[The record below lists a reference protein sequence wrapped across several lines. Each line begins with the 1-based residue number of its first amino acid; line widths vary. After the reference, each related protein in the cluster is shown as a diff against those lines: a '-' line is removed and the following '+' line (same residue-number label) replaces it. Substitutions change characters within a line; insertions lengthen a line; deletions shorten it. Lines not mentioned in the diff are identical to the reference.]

1 MNREPINKQNLSD
14 AVAEKLREYIRS
26 SDAPRSLKL
35 PPEAVIGESMGVSRI
50 TVRRALSDL
59 EQEGLIQRIHGRGT
73 FINPNISKIKATI
86 TPGQD
91 LHQLIRESGY
101 ESRNELISLETVPAD
116 LHHAEALEVAPGS
129 PLIKV
134 VCSYYANDILAIVSI
149 NHIPEGLLK
158 TMPSR
163 EEWGTHTSYE
173 LLRTH
178 AGLLVTNECITIQS
192 KSRAEALTITPAA
205 GEFDCDSF
213 LCMTG
218 TSLTAENK
226 PALSGQHIAPHPC
239 WSPHFPPYFPPF
251 SKSIP
256 IAMHFSRPKKR
267 SLFYLLFISVIR

>member
-1 MNREPINKQNLSD
+1 M
-14 AVAEKLREYIRS
+14 
-26 SDAPRSLKL
+26 
-35 PPEAVIGESMGVSRI
+35 
-50 TVRRALSDL
+50 
-59 EQEGLIQRIHGRGT
+59 
-73 FINPNISKIKATI
+73 
-86 TPGQD
+86 
-91 LHQLIRESGY
+91 
-101 ESRNELISLETVPAD
+101 ETVPAD
-116 LHHAEALEVAPGS
+116 LHHAEVLEVAPGS

-218 TSLTAENK
+218 TLLTAENK
-226 PALSGQHIAPHPC
+226 PALSGQALYNTNYV
-239 WSPHFPPYFPPF
+239 HFQMLRNIKAF
-251 SKSIP
+251 
-256 IAMHFSRPKKR
+256 
-267 SLFYLLFISVIR
+267 

>member
-14 AVAEKLREYIRS
+14 AMAEKLREYIRS

-116 LHHAEALEVAPGS
+116 LHHAEVLEVAPGS

-158 TMPSR
+158 TTPSR

-192 KSRAEALTITPAA
+192 KSRAEALSITPAA

-226 PALSGQHIAPHPC
+226 PVLSGQALYNTNYV
-239 WSPHFPPYFPPF
+239 HFQMLRNIKAF
-251 SKSIP
+251 
-256 IAMHFSRPKKR
+256 
-267 SLFYLLFISVIR
+267 

>member
-14 AVAEKLREYIRS
+14 TVAEKLREYIRS

-91 LHQLIRESGY
+91 LHQLIRESGCK
-101 ESRNELISLETVPAD
+101 SRNELISLETVPAD
-116 LHHAEALEVAPGS
+116 LHHAEALEIAPGS

-226 PALSGQHIAPHPC
+226 PSLSSQALYNTNYV
-239 WSPHFPPYFPPF
+239 HFQMLRNIKAF
-251 SKSIP
+251 
-256 IAMHFSRPKKR
+256 
-267 SLFYLLFISVIR
+267 